1 MAYDYSLPSED
12 DILHVAQLRA
22 GYPISRRDFD
32 ALLNAGYGDLRYE
45 WWHGRMYLMAPP
57 SSIHTLLEKHTEA
70 ALDALLKDGGSCY
83 SYRGKDVEIPPHP
96 DEPDGAT
103 LSPDIVISCAPT
115 DLSRRPEK
123 GRVRSNI
130 RYPQLIVEVL
140 SEDSTAEFDRTGK
153 FALYKQ
159 CPTLETYLLLSQRAA
174 VAEVYRRETGWQQEL
189 YQGLNA
195 TIPLPFGDLA
205 LASIYR
211 SVLPLL
217 GKVFESEEQ
226 P

>member
-1 MAYDYSLPSED
+1 MAYDYPLPDED
-12 DILHVAQLRA
+12 DILHTAQLRA

-32 ALLNAGYGDLRYE
+32 ALMTAGHGDLRYE

-57 SSIHTLLEKHTEA
+57 SSIHTLLEKRTEA
-70 ALDALLKDGGSCY
+70 ALDALLGDSGPCY
-83 SYRGKDVEIPPHP
+83 SYRGKDVEVPPHAG
-96 DEPDGAT
+96 EPDGAT
-103 LSPDIVISCAPT
+103 LSPDIVISCSPT

-153 FALYKQ
+153 FELYKQ
-159 CPTLETYLLLSQRAA
+159 CSTLEIYVLLSQRAA
-174 VAEVYRRETGWQQEL
+174 VTEVYRRTTGWQQEL
-189 YQGLNA
+189 YQGLDA
-195 TIPLPFGDLA
+195 IITLPFGNLA
-205 LASIYR
+205 LVSIYR
-211 SVLPLL
+211 TVLPLL
-217 GKVFESEEQ
+217 GKIFESEEQ

>member
-1 MAYDYSLPSED
+1 MAYGYPLPDDE
-12 DILHVAQLRA
+12 DILHTAQLRA

-32 ALLNAGYGDLRYE
+32 ALMTAGHGDLRYE

-57 SSIHTLLEKHTEA
+57 SSIHTLLEKRTEA
-70 ALDALLKDGGSCY
+70 ALDALLGTDGPCY
-83 SYRGKDVEIPPHP
+83 SYRGKDVEILPHP
-96 DEPDGAT
+96 GEPDGAT

-153 FALYKQ
+153 FELYKQ
-159 CPTLETYLLLSQRAA
+159 CPTLEIYMLLSQRAA
-174 VAEVYRRETGWQQEL
+174 VAEVYRRVTGWQQEL
-189 YQGLNA
+189 YQGLDEIIA
-195 TIPLPFGDLA
+195 LPFGNLA

-211 SVLPLL
+211 TVLPLL
-217 GKVFESEEQ
+217 GKIFESEEQ